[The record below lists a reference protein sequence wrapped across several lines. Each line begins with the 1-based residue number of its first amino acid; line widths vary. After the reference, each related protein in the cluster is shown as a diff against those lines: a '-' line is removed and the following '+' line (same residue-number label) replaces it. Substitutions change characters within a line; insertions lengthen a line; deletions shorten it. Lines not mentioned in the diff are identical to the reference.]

1 MELYMLIF
9 AWIEK
14 LNLMWPH
21 ILVPLTGFL
30 QASSSFDVR
39 DSTGKVCIIAN
50 LTVAFSVEYKSNGQK
65 QVMGGISLL
74 VLCILYHVWG
84 LFVSVHYWNFEQIFK
99 LEKLLLQTFPSSS
112 HVASTSPLLL
122 MFPVIEEQAAWNYH
136 NKRCGISVWV
146 PHKSYW

>member
-1 MELYMLIF
+1 MLQS
-9 AWIEK
+9 
-14 LNLMWPH
+14 LNATAVQDVSSKWSCTCLSLLGLKNQILCDPH
-21 ILVPLTGFL
+21 LLVPLTGFL

-84 LFVSVHYWNFEQIFK
+84 LFVSVHY
-99 LEKLLLQTFPSSS
+99 
-112 HVASTSPLLL
+112 
-122 MFPVIEEQAAWNYH
+122 
-136 NKRCGISVWV
+136 
-146 PHKSYW
+146 